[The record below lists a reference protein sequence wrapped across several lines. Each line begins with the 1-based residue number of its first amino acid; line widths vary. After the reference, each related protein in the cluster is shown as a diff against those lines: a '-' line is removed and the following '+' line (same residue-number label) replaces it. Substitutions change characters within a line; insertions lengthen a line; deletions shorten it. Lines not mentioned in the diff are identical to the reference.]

1 MGNKKNSIWVV
12 ELFTNVDKSHILKVY
27 EFSTIKEIA
36 YVLNVE
42 PTTVSNYYHKLIKPR
57 GLLKFVNI
65 YQQPLL
71 AQKINISST

>member
-12 ELFTNVDKSHILKVY
+12 ELFTSVDKMQILKVY

-42 PTTVSNYYHKLIKPR
+42 PSTVSNYYHKLIKAR

-71 AQKINISST
+71 TKKLNISSK